1 MSNRAVLH
9 QFRAHKIEVT
19 RARSSTSFEDFASSG
34 LFPANLEEKALHKR
48 EGKGWSKGN
57 RGSSASGAPQDP
69 TARATSETP
78 TVHFR
83 ALPPDREPAQH
94 RRPVPTS
101 YPPAATPTEPRPLGG
116 SSAPLNHRRLRPNQ
130 RAHSETRDFNLPGP
144 DRMDTRTPRRRGGR
158 CGPTPLRGNRGP
170 TRPIGGSAAPPPAG
184 GCRDRGARRL
194 TGRRAAPLQQLPLPP
209 RPAPPMASALEDPV
223 LIRPFRGHR
232 AAVTG
237 VAFNA
242 DAAGLATSSLDKFL
256 MVWKLKTQCRAYR
269 FVGHVEAVTSVQ
281 FSPDGQ
287 LLASASQDR
296 TVRLW
301 IPCIHGESS
310 VLKGHTASVR
320 SVNFSHDGHL
330 LVSASNDR
338 SIKVWSVHHQRLLFS
353 LFQHTHW
360 VRCAKFSPD
369 GRLIA
374 SCSEDKSVKIWDTR
388 NKTCLDSFLDYEGF
402 ANFADFNP
410 SGTCIAS
417 AGSNHTVKLW
427 DIRMNKLLQHYK
439 VHRAGVNCVSF
450 HPSGNYLITASTDGT
465 LKILDLLE
473 GRLIYTLHG
482 HKGPVLS
489 VAFSKGGE
497 KFASGGADAQVLLW
511 KTNFDS
517 FDYKEVLKHHIRRT
531 HIDDPPHL
539 LDTYP
544 RSPHL
549 HDEKLESVE
558 VNPTFDLTN
567 TQTLEPPVIEIASSL
582 SFSTRQHFCILATTT
597 ALRTTAL
604 SNTIIDTNP
613 ETACFCATTLSS
625 PIGDV
630 SSEDLQYP
638 PASGLA
644 TSSKRKSE
652 NESKSAVR
660 DMDKQ
665 TGISPSLG
673 NALEH
678 IVDQLDVL
686 TLTISILEERLT
698 LTEDKLKECLENQQK
713 MLLQGRQEE

>member
-1 MSNRAVLH
+1 MGGSKDVLLAP
-9 QFRAHKIEVT
+9 RMN
-19 RARSSTSFEDFASSG
+19 SG
-34 LFPANLEEKALHKR
+34 LGRPRLE
-48 EGKGWSKGN
+48 
-57 RGSSASGAPQDP
+57 
-69 TARATSETP
+69 
-78 TVHFR
+78 
-83 ALPPDREPAQH
+83 
-94 RRPVPTS
+94 
-101 YPPAATPTEPRPLGG
+101 
-116 SSAPLNHRRLRPNQ
+116 
-130 RAHSETRDFNLPGP
+130 
-144 DRMDTRTPRRRGGR
+144 RGGFDGPPHRAGSCR
-158 CGPTPLRGNRGP
+158 C
-170 TRPIGGSAAPPPAG
+170 
-184 GCRDRGARRL
+184 RGALLRL
-194 TGRRAAPLQQLPLPP
+194 AHGLRA
-209 RPAPPMASALEDPV
+209 
-223 LIRPFRGHR
+223 
-232 AAVTG
+232 
-237 VAFNA
+237 
-242 DAAGLATSSLDKFL
+242 ATSSLDSFL
-256 MVWKLKTQCRAYR
+256 MVWKLKTQCRAYK
-269 FVGHVEAVTSVQ
+269 FVGHAEAVTSVQ

-320 SVNFSHDGHL
+320 SVSFSHDGHF
-330 LVSASNDR
+330 LVSASNDK
-338 SIKVWSVHHQRLLFS
+338 SIKIWSVRHQRLLFS

-388 NKTCLDSFLDYEGF
+388 NKTCIDSFLDYGGF
-402 ANFADFNP
+402 ANFVDFNP

-489 VAFSKGGE
+489 VTFSKGGE
-497 KFASGGADAQVLLW
+497 KFASGGADTQILLW

-539 LDTYP
+539 LDIYP

-549 HDEKLESVE
+549 HGEKLQSVE
-558 VNPTFDLTN
+558 D
-567 TQTLEPPVIEIASSL
+567 
-582 SFSTRQHFCILATTT
+582 
-597 ALRTTAL
+597 
-604 SNTIIDTNP
+604 
-613 ETACFCATTLSS
+613 
-625 PIGDV
+625 DV

-638 PASGLA
+638 PASDLA
-644 TSSKRKSE
+644 TSSKRKSA
-652 NESKSAVR
+652 NETESAVHNV
-660 DMDKQ
+660 DKQ
-665 TGISPSLG
+665 TGISSSLG

-678 IVDQLDVL
+678 IVEQLDVL
-686 TLTISILEERLT
+686 TLTISILEQRLT

>member
-1 MSNRAVLH
+1 
-9 QFRAHKIEVT
+9 
-19 RARSSTSFEDFASSG
+19 
-34 LFPANLEEKALHKR
+34 
-48 EGKGWSKGN
+48 
-57 RGSSASGAPQDP
+57 
-69 TARATSETP
+69 
-78 TVHFR
+78 
-83 ALPPDREPAQH
+83 
-94 RRPVPTS
+94 
-101 YPPAATPTEPRPLGG
+101 
-116 SSAPLNHRRLRPNQ
+116 
-130 RAHSETRDFNLPGP
+130 
-144 DRMDTRTPRRRGGR
+144 
-158 CGPTPLRGNRGP
+158 
-170 TRPIGGSAAPPPAG
+170 
-184 GCRDRGARRL
+184 
-194 TGRRAAPLQQLPLPP
+194 
-209 RPAPPMASALEDPV
+209 MASALEDPV

-237 VAFNA
+237 VSFNA
-242 DAAGLATSSLDKFL
+242 DAAGLATSSLDRFL

-269 FVGHVEAVTSVQ
+269 FVGHAEAVTSVQ

-320 SVNFSHDGHL
+320 SASFSHDGHF
-330 LVSASNDR
+330 LVSGSNDK
-338 SIKVWSVHHQRLLFS
+338 SIKIWSVRHQCLLFS

-388 NKTCLDSFLDYEGF
+388 NKTCIDNFLDYGGF
-402 ANFADFNP
+402 ANFVDFNP

-517 FDYKEVLKHHIRRT
+517 FNYKEVLKHHIRRT
-531 HIDDPPHL
+531 HIDGPPHL
-539 LDTYP
+539 LDIYP

-549 HDEKLESVE
+549 HDEKLQSVE
-558 VNPTFDLTN
+558 VNPTFDVTS
-567 TQTLEPPVIEIASSL
+567 TQTLDPPVIEISSSS
-582 SFSTRQHFCILATTT
+582 SFSTL
-597 ALRTTAL
+597 
-604 SNTIIDTNP
+604 D
-613 ETACFCATTLSS
+613 
-625 PIGDV
+625 DV

-638 PASGLA
+638 PASILA

-652 NESKSAVR
+652 NESESAVHNVN
-660 DMDKQ
+660 KQ

-678 IVDQLDVL
+678 IVEQLDVL
-686 TLTISILEERLT
+686 TLQILIACIVLATVKASCYIIKDYCCIFNSGGRE
-698 LTEDKLKECLENQQK
+698 
-713 MLLQGRQEE
+713 LLFFSSEIQRRFARS